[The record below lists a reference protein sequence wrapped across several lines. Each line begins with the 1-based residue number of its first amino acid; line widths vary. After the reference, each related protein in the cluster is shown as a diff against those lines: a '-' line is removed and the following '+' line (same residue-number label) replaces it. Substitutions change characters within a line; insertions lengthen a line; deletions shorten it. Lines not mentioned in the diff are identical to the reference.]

1 MRGLIKTDILFLDDL
16 NDNYTQTEFYKLQDV
31 LIEINNYYRELK
43 RKQILRIFYKMFE
56 ERQTISSEKNKDL
69 FYPNVSLNI
78 NLQV

>member
-43 RKQILRIFYKMFE
+43 RKQNLRIFYKMFE
-56 ERQTISSEKNKDL
+56 ERRTISSEKNKDL